1 MNTKNSKWNVRLFE
15 AENSIHRQSL
25 FVSTGSSVEMNRN
38 CSVGLAAHATQDALA
53 TQPISA
59 GKASSAS
66 TVAFGD
72 LLCDF

>member
-1 MNTKNSKWNVRLFE
+1 MNTKNSKWNVCLFE
-15 AENSIHRQSL
+15 AGSSTHRQSL
-25 FVSTGSSVEMNRN
+25 FDSTGSSVEMNQN
-38 CSVGLAAHATQDALA
+38 CFAGSTAHAMQGALA
-53 TQPISA
+53 MPLISA

>member
-1 MNTKNSKWNVRLFE
+1 MNTKNSEVNARLFE
-15 AENSIHRQSL
+15 AGSSTHRQSL

-38 CSVGLAAHATQDALA
+38 CFAGSVAHATQGALA
-53 TQPISA
+53 MLLISA

-72 LLCDF
+72 LPCDF